1 MTCLTLAAILQLTLI
16 VPTESYADA
25 HRQTLQT
32 GQPMV
37 VMVGAEWCPAC
48 KAMEANVI
56 PEIRSR
62 GVLRRVAFALV
73 DLDRDGE
80 IGRKLTA
87 GGPIPQLIVF
97 RKTANGWK
105 NRRLIGNQPVEAVE
119 EFIAED
125 VKASE
130 AEHAS
135 AKRDKKNKND
145 VAPTSSNAAQVTAAK
160 DKPAV
165 PPVRAISA
173 RTSAL
178 K

>member
-1 MTCLTLAAILQLTLI
+1 VTCLTLAAILQLPLL
-16 VPTESYADA
+16 VPTESYAEA

-48 KAMEANVI
+48 KAMEANVL
-56 PEIRSR
+56 PEMRSR
-62 GVLRRVAFALV
+62 GLLRRVAFALV

-105 NRRLIGNQPVEAVE
+105 NRRLIGNQPIETVE
-119 EFIAED
+119 EFISED
-125 VKASE
+125 VQASE
-130 AEHAS
+130 AEHA
-135 AKRDKKNKND
+135 AVKKTAPDKGKARTK
-145 VAPTSSNAAQVTAAK
+145 TQVTTAK
-160 DKPAV
+160 DKSPS
-165 PPVRAISA
+165 PPVRPVSD
-173 RTSAL
+173 RDSSNN
-178 K
+178 